1 MLLTNRINAINAQV
15 TAYQEQIAELQAK
28 ITTLQSHAQ
37 EVQGV
42 EQAAESALSQI
53 EAAINMLQVVCPEEI
68 ATFKAA
74 IDSKFNVLPTIAPA
88 AQRQDSVTTPTPTPP
103 NEPETVEA
111 IATTLVEEPQ
121 DDTSSVEPETPLETE
136 TTDATKIAQDDNTG
150 NGDND
155 NGNGNGHNGHLLTYK
170 DLDKVDR
177 ATLVKL
183 ADKHGIAYTTKT
195 KKYELATALGGM
207 VTQVELDAAKN
218 EK

>member
-15 TAYQEQIAELQAK
+15 VAYQEQIAELQAK
-28 ITTLQSHAQ
+28 ITTMQSHAQ

-74 IDSKFNVLPTIAPA
+74 IDAKFNQQPLLGSHAPTPA
-88 AQRQDSVTTPTPTPP
+88 REPQPTPTQPK
-103 NEPETVEA
+103 EPETWDA
-111 IATTLVEEPQ
+111 IATIPEESLE
-121 DDTSSVEPETPLETE
+121 DTGSVDSETTLETE
-136 TTDATKIAQDDNTG
+136 TTAATKTDAPTDDTG
-150 NGDND
+150 NGH
-155 NGNGNGHNGHLLTYK
+155 NGNGNGSNGYNGHLLTYK

-183 ADKHGIAYTTKT
+183 ADKHGIAYTSKT

-207 VTQVELDAAKN
+207 VTQVELDAAKQQ
-218 EK
+218 

>member
-15 TAYQEQIAELQAK
+15 VAYQEQIAELQAK

-88 AQRQDSVTTPTPTPP
+88 APLTPP
-103 NEPETVEA
+103 NEPEAVEA
-111 IATTLVEEPQ
+111 IATKITEPQ
-121 DDTSSVEPETPLETE
+121 VESTVDVTSTVEPEATE
-136 TTDATKIAQDDNTG
+136 EAQATDATKTDAPTD
-150 NGDND
+150 D
-155 NGNGNGHNGHLLTYK
+155 NGNGNDDNGNGNGSNGHNGHLLTYK

-195 KKYELATALGGM
+195 KKYELATALAGM
-207 VTQVELDAAKN
+207 VTQAEVDAARQ
-218 EK
+218 